1 MAICI
6 YCAQAEGD
14 YCIRNEAVGGDVL
27 NHDVCAV
34 CSRLRVWALFE
45 DNHVGD
51 VERDYDHEH
60 GEDCPCPVCLYFYDT
75 YDEDDE
81 AQPTVQGLW
90 DSLNDHIRYNFSHRV
105 EYILSLRP
113 QPMENI
119 HPGQLRMFEDESPA

>member
-14 YCIRNEAVGGDVL
+14 YCIRNEADFKDGEECKLCIHNCVY
-27 NHDVCAV
+27 
-34 CSRLRVWALFE
+34 ALFE

-75 YDEDDE
+75 YDEEDE
-81 AQPTVQGLW
+81 VQPTVQGLW
-90 DSLNDHIRYNFSHRV
+90 DSLNDHIRYNFAHRV

-113 QPMENI
+113 PAVENI
-119 HPGQLRMFEDESPA
+119 HPGQLSIFDDESPA